1 MRRASC
7 WLVFSDGRWQG
18 AEIPGCVPFVHNEIM
33 GAEIAGKQTS
43 VSLLLL
49 RIDWRGLFTATK

>member
-1 MRRASC
+1 MLACFFGWS
-7 WLVFSDGRWQG
+7 VAG